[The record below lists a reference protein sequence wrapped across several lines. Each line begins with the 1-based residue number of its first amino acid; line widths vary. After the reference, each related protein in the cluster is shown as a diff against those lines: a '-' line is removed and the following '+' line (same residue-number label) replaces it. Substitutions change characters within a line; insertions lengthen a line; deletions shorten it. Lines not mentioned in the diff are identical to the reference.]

1 MSKRVLSVYF
11 ENWNEEPFA
20 ISRGS
25 SDNFNVVVVKL
36 EQNGFKGWGESSPT
50 ERYNESTSQTIS
62 LIENFRKELEN
73 GVSRNEIQ
81 SIMPKGAARNA
92 VDCALWDLE
101 SKISGQRIWHLNEL
115 SKHLEKLKE
124 QN

>member
-115 SKHLEKLKE
+115 SKLS
-124 QN
+124 